1 MHAIPKNPPPLKL
14 AALAVTAKPLTRVHC
29 TLDIHMNSTHTSHN
43 NSKTFKEKA
52 REEVVKAF
60 QLTVYFGAWFCA
72 LAFLAAT
79 SLDER
84 PIPLSIF
91 GFALFKAAICAK
103 FMLVAQAFFPIT
115 VDKKNGIVNSLI
127 IESLVY
133 LAVVIGLNYLE
144 AGVSGLIHGKDFLIS
159 LTEFGRSNPLRVVAM
174 SIVYWL
180 IVWPYL
186 LLTGMGLMLGSH
198 ATLEIL
204 FGNKSE
210 SSK

>member
-1 MHAIPKNPPPLKL
+1 
-14 AALAVTAKPLTRVHC
+14 
-29 TLDIHMNSTHTSHN
+29 MNATSPNSAPTHSL
-43 NSKTFKEKA
+43 KEKA
-52 REEVVKAF
+52 KEEFVKAF
-60 QLTVYFGAWFCA
+60 QLTIYFGSWFCA

-103 FMLVAQAFFPIT
+103 FMLVAQAVFPIK
-115 VDKKNGIVNSLI
+115 VDRKHGVVSSLFL
-127 IESLVY
+127 ESVIYLLVV
-133 LAVVIGLNYLE
+133 LGLNYLE
-144 AGVSGLIHGKDFLIS
+144 AGVHGLIHGKAFLIS
-159 LTEFGRSNPLRVVAM
+159 MTEFGQSNPLRVVAM

-186 LLTGMGLMLGSH
+186 LLTGMTMMLGSN

-204 FGNKSE
+204 FGNKPK
-210 SSK
+210 SK

>member
-1 MHAIPKNPPPLKL
+1 
-14 AALAVTAKPLTRVHC
+14 
-29 TLDIHMNSTHTSHN
+29 MNATSP
-43 NSKTFKEKA
+43 NSAPARSFKEKA
-52 REEVVKAF
+52 KEEFVKAF
-60 QLTVYFGAWFCA
+60 QLTIYFGSWFCA

-91 GFALFKAAICAK
+91 GFALFKAAVCAK
-103 FMLVAQAFFPIT
+103 FMLLAQAAYPIK
-115 VDKKNGIVNSLI
+115 VNKKHGIVSSLI
-127 IESLVY
+127 LESLVY
-133 LAVVIGLNYLE
+133 LLVVLGLNYLE
-144 AGVSGLIHGKDFLIS
+144 AGVHGLLHGKEFLIS
-159 LTEFGRSNPLRVVAM
+159 MTEFGQSNPLRVVAM

-186 LLTGMGLMLGSH
+186 LLTGMSLMLGSH

>member
-1 MHAIPKNPPPLKL
+1 
-14 AALAVTAKPLTRVHC
+14 
-29 TLDIHMNSTHTSHN
+29 MNTTSSNSVPTH
-43 NSKTFKEKA
+43 TFKEKA
-52 REEVVKAF
+52 KEEFVKAF
-60 QLTVYFGAWFCA
+60 QLTIYFGVWFCA

-91 GFALFKAAICAK
+91 GFALFKAAVCAK

-115 VDKKNGIVNSLI
+115 VDKKNGIVSSLI
-127 IESLVY
+127 MESLIY
-133 LAVVIGLNYLE
+133 LLVVLGLNYLE
-144 AGVSGLIHGKDFLIS
+144 AGIDGFIHGKEFFIS
-159 LTEFGRSNPLRVVAM
+159 MTEFGRSNPLRVVAV

-186 LLTGMGLMLGSH
+186 LLMGMTLMLGSN

-204 FGNKSE
+204 FGNKPK
-210 SSK
+210 SK

>member
-1 MHAIPKNPPPLKL
+1 
-14 AALAVTAKPLTRVHC
+14 
-29 TLDIHMNSTHTSHN
+29 MNSIQTSN
-43 NSKTFKEKA
+43 NKLKTFKEKA
-52 REEVVKAF
+52 KEEFLKAF
-60 QLTVYFGAWFCA
+60 QLTIYFGAWFCA

-91 GFALFKAAICAK
+91 GFALFKAAVCAK
-103 FMLVAQAFFPIT
+103 FMLLAQAAYPIK
-115 VDKKNGIVNSLI
+115 VNKNHGIVGSLI
-127 IESLVY
+127 LESLVY
-133 LAVVIGLNYLE
+133 LLVVLGLNYLE
-144 AGVSGLIHGKDFLIS
+144 AGVHGLLHGKEFLIS
-159 LTEFGRSNPLRVVAM
+159 MTEFGRSNPLRVVAM

-186 LLTGMGLMLGSH
+186 LLMGMSLMLGNH

-210 SSK
+210 SNK

>member
-1 MHAIPKNPPPLKL
+1 V
-14 AALAVTAKPLTRVHC
+14 ALAVTANRLTLKVFM
-29 TLDIHMNSTHTSHN
+29 TATSLH
-43 NSKTFKEKA
+43 SAPEKSLKEKA
-52 REEVVKAF
+52 REEFIKAF
-60 QLTVYFGAWFCA
+60 ELTIYFGVWFCA

-91 GFALFKAAICAK
+91 GFALFKGAICAK

-115 VDKKNGIVNSLI
+115 VDRKNGIVNSLI
-127 IESLVY
+127 VESLVY

-144 AGVSGLIHGKDFLIS
+144 AGVSGLIHGKEFLS
-159 LTEFGRSNPLRVVAM
+159 SMMNFGKSDPLRIVAM

-186 LLTGMGLMLGSH
+186 LFVGMGLMLGSH
-198 ATLEIL
+198 ATIQIL
-204 FGNKSE
+204 FGEKS
-210 SSK
+210 KTTK

>member
-1 MHAIPKNPPPLKL
+1 
-14 AALAVTAKPLTRVHC
+14 
-29 TLDIHMNSTHTSHN
+29 MNSTHISH
-43 NSKTFKEKA
+43 SKPKTFKEKA
-52 REEVVKAF
+52 REEFVKAL
-60 QLTVYFGAWFCA
+60 QLTVYFGSWFCA

-79 SLDER
+79 SINER

-103 FMLVAQAFFPIT
+103 FMLVAQAFFPIK
-115 VDKKNGIVNSLI
+115 VDKKNGIVSSLI
-127 IESLVY
+127 LESLVY

-144 AGVSGLIHGKDFLIS
+144 AGVDGLIHGKEFLIS
-159 LTEFGRSNPLRVVAM
+159 MTEFGQSDPLRVVAM

-186 LLTGMGLMLGSH
+186 LLTGMSLMLGSD

-204 FGNKSE
+204 FGDKS
-210 SSK
+210 K